1 LFIQNQSIPQNLK
14 RQKEAQFASEETKS
28 APAETP
34 SAVAPIVVASAGGTY
49 TKEQLLAGP
58 IAGVDSTRKEDYL
71 SPEEFNAIFGQDK
84 VSFYAM
90 PKWKQQ
96 AKKKDV
102 GLF

>member
-1 LFIQNQSIPQNLK
+1 LDALK

-28 APAETP
+28 ASAPAATSSATVVPP
-34 SAVAPIVVASAGGTY
+34 SASGTY
-49 TKEQLLAGP
+49 TKEQLVAGP
-58 IAGVDSTRKEDYL
+58 IPGVDSTRKEDYL
-71 SPEEFNAIFGQDK
+71 SPEEFVAIFGQDK